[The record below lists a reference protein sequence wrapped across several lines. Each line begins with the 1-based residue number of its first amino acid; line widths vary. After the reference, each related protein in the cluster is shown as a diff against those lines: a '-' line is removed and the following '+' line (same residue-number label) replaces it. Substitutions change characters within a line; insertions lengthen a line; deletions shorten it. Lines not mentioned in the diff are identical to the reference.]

1 MDKNQETKQTEDI
14 SQPITHPWSSDYFL
28 RVIFVVVYGSHW
40 IFLILL
46 GIFVVTVTL
55 QFGHFPQPGNPD
67 PNSVEVGAIGILQ
80 NPTIFFMGWGI
91 STTPIVIIL
100 IGIRLWKQSIGWQEI
115 GLYFGGLIL
124 FWFINLNDVARL
136 GTWLVD

>member
-1 MDKNQETKQTEDI
+1 MNQETKQTEDI
-14 SQPITHPWSSDYFL
+14 SQPITNPWSSDYFL
-28 RVIFVVVYGSHW
+28 RIIFVVVYGSHW

-67 PNSVEVGAIGILQ
+67 PGYAGAISILH
-80 NPTIFFMGWGI
+80 NPIILFMVWGM

-100 IGIRLWKQSIGWQEI
+100 IGMRLWKKSIGWREI
-115 GLYFGGLIL
+115 GLYFGGLAL
-124 FWFINLNDVARL
+124 FWFVILDDVARL
-136 GTWLVD
+136 GTWLAD